1 MGLARP
7 YTVGRIMIKLMLLMS
22 TFPLKQYAIVL
33 EILDDRRLGLTFPTM
48 RNQVRDIKR
57 FNLQACRDVR
67 RKFTSSLLSVRV
79 T

>member
-33 EILDDRRLGLTFPTM
+33 EILDGRRLGLKFPTM
-48 RNQVRDIKR
+48 RNQARDIKR
-57 FNLQACRDVR
+57 HFIYKRAEM
-67 RKFTSSLLSVRV
+67 
-79 T
+79 